1 MKKKKKTLKKIPK
14 KKIAKEVTK
23 KKVLK
28 AKIIGPHYVC
38 SGGCGQVSLELINCS
53 THGCIR
59 HRNPLTLCTCLN
71 GKHAK
76 VSTLN
81 VPKD

>member
-1 MKKKKKTLKKIPK
+1 VKKKKAPKKIPK
-14 KKIAKEVTK
+14 KKLVKKVSPKKIVK
-23 KKVLK
+23 KK
-28 AKIIGPHYVC
+28 IIVPHYVC

-59 HRNPLTLCTCLN
+59 HRNPLTLCPCTD
-71 GKHAK
+71 GKHTD